1 MNSLYN
7 DFPSA
12 TFDSL
17 VQLIHSGMTQQQRT
31 DLLATLVSLEGQ
43 SQKSPQ
49 NTSSANSETTD
60 GVDSKSGDEVVIK
73 DAIEDR

>member
-49 NTSSANSETTD
+49 NTSTNSENTD

>member
-31 DLLATLVSLEGQ
+31 DLLGTLVSLEGQ

-49 NTSSANSETTD
+49 NTSSTNSETAD

>member
-1 MNSLYN
+1 
-7 DFPSA
+7 
-12 TFDSL
+12 
-17 VQLIHSGMTQQQRT
+17 MTQQQRT

-49 NTSSANSETTD
+49 NTSSTNSETAD

>member
-1 MNSLYN
+1 
-7 DFPSA
+7 
-12 TFDSL
+12 
-17 VQLIHSGMTQQQRT
+17 MTQQQRT

-49 NTSSANSETTD
+49 NTSTNSENTD

>member
-1 MNSLYN
+1 
-7 DFPSA
+7 
-12 TFDSL
+12 
-17 VQLIHSGMTQQQRT
+17 MTQQQRT